1 MHTGNFAVKL
11 KLMRKIFL
19 LLIIAVLFISV
30 LPAQVKVTDTLKPE
44 HKYLPEITVVGLG
57 SKSDIQ
63 QLPEIVGTSIYAGKK
78 NALIVMDN
86 VQGNVVT
93 NTMRQVV
100 AKVPGIQIWESD
112 GSGIQIG
119 IAARGLSPN
128 RSWEF
133 NVRQNGYDIA
143 ADPYGY
149 PEAYY
154 NPQLQGVQRI
164 EIVRGHG
171 SLQYGPQFGGMVNY
185 ILRNG
190 SEINKPIAFETQQ
203 TVGSYGLF
211 NSYNAI
217 GGETEKYHYY
227 AYFDHRNAE
236 GWRGNSRYY
245 NNSGFAT
252 FTYKFNPKFSLTA
265 ELMRYNMRSQQPG
278 GHTDSNFMADA
289 QKSFRSRNWF
299 DITWSTAALIA
310 NYRLDDNHRI
320 NVKLFGMMGD
330 RNSVGFLRAITI
342 KDSINRATGEFN
354 NRTVDIDNYRN
365 AGLEARY
372 MGDYKLARKNHSLA
386 AGFRYFRGNTFRYR
400 DGVGTTGSDYTIAL
414 VNPLWPKDI
423 DYRTTNLAFFAEN
436 IFRVSDKLLVI
447 PGIRYEFIQAKASGR
462 NGFTGSGTEIILQN
476 QERGR
481 GFLLAGLGAEYH
493 VTSKTEIYANI
504 TQAYRPMQFADL
516 TAPPTTNEIDPNLE
530 DARGYNMDIGYRGKV
545 SNYLFFDVSGFLLQY
560 NNRIGTIS
568 QQRADGS
575 FYNLTTN
582 VGNSTSKGFEGVV
595 EVNPVKALLPKS
607 AWGDFSIYVS
617 YGFVDALYGNLT
629 LVSKVG
635 NDLVETN
642 YKDKKVENA
651 PRHILRSGVNYYFKG
666 LIFNAQLSYT
676 GDAFADA
683 NNTVKPTA
691 NGQNGLIPSYTV
703 VDLAATYNFSEKL
716 NIKAGINNLANKM
729 YFTRRAGGYPGPG
742 ILPAEGRGFFVSV
755 GAKF

>member
-1 MHTGNFAVKL
+1 
-11 KLMRKIFL
+11 MRKVFL
-19 LLIIAVLFISV
+19 LLSFVYIFQTILTAQDKSKDSIK
-30 LPAQVKVTDTLKPE
+30 PA

-154 NPQLQGVQRI
+154 NPQLQAVQRI
-164 EIVRGHG
+164 EIIRGHG

-190 SEINKPIAFETQQ
+190 SEINKPLAFETQQ
-203 TVGSYGLF
+203 TIGNNGLF

-217 GGETEKYHYY
+217 GGETKKYQFY
-227 AYFDHRNAE
+227 AFFDHRNAD
-236 GWRGNSRYY
+236 GWRENSRYY
-245 NNSGFAT
+245 NNSGFVT
-252 FTYKFNPKFSLTA
+252 FTYKFNPKFSLTT

-278 GHTDSNFMADA
+278 GHTDSSFEANA
-289 QKSFRSRNWF
+289 QKSFRARNWF
-299 DITWSTAALIA
+299 DITWNTAAVIA
-310 NYRLDDNHRI
+310 NYRFNDNQRI
-320 NVKLFGMMGD
+320 NIKLFGMLAD
-330 RNSVGFLRAITI
+330 RNSVGFLRAINI
-342 KDSINRATGEFN
+342 KDSINKSTGEYN
-354 NRTVDIDNYRN
+354 NRTVDIDQYRN

-372 MGDYKLARKNHSLA
+372 LGDYKLKGKSHSFS
-386 AGFRYFRGNTFRYR
+386 AGLRIYKGNTYRYR
-400 DGVGTTGSDYTIAL
+400 DGVGTTGTEYTIER
-414 VNPLWPKDI
+414 VNPVWPKDI
-423 DYRTTNLAFFAEN
+423 DYHTTNLAFFAEN
-436 IFRVSDKLLVI
+436 IFRVSDKFLII
-447 PGIRYEFIQAKASGR
+447 PGIRYEYIRAKASGR
-462 NGFTGSGTEIILQN
+462 NGFTGSGAEIILQN

-481 GFLLAGLGAEYH
+481 GFLLAGIGSEYH

-530 DARGYNMDIGYRGKV
+530 DARGFNADIGYRGRV
-545 SNYLFFDVSGFLLQY
+545 SGFLYFDVSGFFLQY

-568 QQRADGS
+568 QQRTDGS

-582 VGNSTSKGFEGVV
+582 VGNSSSKGFEGVV
-595 EVNPVKALLPKS
+595 EVNPVKAFNPKPK
-607 AWGDFSIYVS
+607 WGDVSIYVS
-617 YGFVDALYGNLT
+617 YGFIEALYGNLT
-629 LVSKVG
+629 LITKVG
-635 NDLVETN
+635 NDLVETSLEN
-642 YKDKKVENA
+642 KQVENA
-651 PRHILRSGVNYYFKG
+651 PRHILRTGMNYYFKG
-666 LIFNAQLSYT
+666 LILNAQLSYV
-676 GDAFADA
+676 DQSFADA
-683 NNTVKPTA
+683 NNTVTPTI
-691 NGQNGLIPSYTV
+691 NGQNGLIPSYTII
-703 VDLAATYNFSEKL
+703 DLSGTYNFSEKL
-716 NIKAGINNLANKM
+716 NIKAGVNNLSNAM

-742 ILPAEGRGFFVSV
+742 LLPSDGRGFFISV